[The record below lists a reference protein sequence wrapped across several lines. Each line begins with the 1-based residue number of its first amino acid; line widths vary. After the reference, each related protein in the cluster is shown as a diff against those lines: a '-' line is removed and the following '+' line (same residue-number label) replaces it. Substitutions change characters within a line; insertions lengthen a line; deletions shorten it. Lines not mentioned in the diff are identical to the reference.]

1 MIHEHL
7 FDPLSVRTLTCD
19 TFPQTA
25 AASAVSL
32 TSPNLLDLERG
43 ATIVR
48 IAVFS
53 TRPYDQRFLEAESEH
68 HDHELTFLEARLDAS
83 TVPLAAGHDAVCAF
97 VNDDLSAPVIDAL
110 ADLGVT
116 MISMR
121 CAGFNNVDLDA
132 AQARHLT
139 VARVPAYS
147 PYAVAE
153 HTVALMLAVERR
165 LHRAY
170 NRVREGNFALEG
182 LLGFDLRNKRIGIIG
197 TGKIG
202 QIVARIMRGFGC
214 SLRAYDPFPNDEVRD
229 YGVRYVDLDTMFA
242 ECDVITLHCPLTPE
256 THHLIDEAAI
266 NKMKPGVMIVN
277 TSRGA
282 LIDTRAAIEALK
294 DGRIGN
300 LALDVYEEE
309 GDLFFEDLSDRV
321 IQDDVFSRLLTFPN
335 VFITAHQAFFTEE
348 ALTNIAQTTLGNASA
363 FARGERSG
371 NELTPEEV
379 RGG

>member
-1 MIHEHL
+1 
-7 FDPLSVRTLTCD
+7 
-19 TFPQTA
+19 
-25 AASAVSL
+25 
-32 TSPNLLDLERG
+32 
-43 ATIVR
+43 VR

-53 TRPYDQRFLEAESEH
+53 TRPYDRRFLEAENEH
-68 HDHELTFLEARLDAS
+68 HDHDLTFLEARLDAT
-83 TVPLAAGHDAVCAF
+83 TVRLADGHDAVCAF
-97 VNDDLSAPVIDAL
+97 VNDDLSAPVIEAL
-110 ADLGVT
+110 AERGVT
-116 MISMR
+116 MLTMR
-121 CAGFNNVDLDA
+121 CAGFNNVDLEA
-132 AQARHLT
+132 ARAHHVT

-197 TGKIG
+197 TGRIG

-282 LIDTRAAIEALK
+282 LIDTRAAIEGLK

-348 ALTNIAQTTLGNASA
+348 ALTNIAQTTLGNAST